1 MANVPKKRG
10 GGGAKNPNSLANL
23 RPPWTSED
31 AKALQPKRNAAIALK
46 KYTRKKFKDE
56 LTKALALKIK
66 PSKKMRDFFASVGL
80 EIEEYEDITPT
91 VFKRALLE
99 ALKTGDIKQV
109 LMRAEFAGFRND
121 QEEDEPPN
129 GGKIVFEV
137 QVPTPIPQ
145 EVQDALRTK

>member
-31 AKALQPKRNAAIALK
+31 AKALQPKRAAAIAMR

-109 LMRAEFAGFRND
+109 MMMAEFAGFRND
-121 QEEDEPPN
+121 QEEDELPN
-129 GGKIVFEV
+129 GGKITFEV
-137 QVPTPIPQ
+137 VLPAPIPIVV
-145 EVQDALRTK
+145 EEALAK

>member
-1 MANVPKKRG
+1 MANVTKKRG

-31 AKALQPKRNAAIALK
+31 AKALQPKRDAARAMR
-46 KYTRKKFKDE
+46 KYTRKKFKEE

-91 VFKRALLE
+91 VFKRALFE
-99 ALKTGDIKQV
+99 ALKTGDIRQV
-109 LMRAEFAGFRND
+109 MMMAEFAGFRND
-121 QEEDEPPN
+121 QEEDELPN
-129 GGKIVFEV
+129 GGKITFEV
-137 QVPTPIPQ
+137 IVPAPIPK
-145 EVQDALRTK
+145 EVEEALAK

>member
-31 AKALQPKRNAAIALK
+31 AKALQPKRDAARVMR
-46 KYTRKKFKDE
+46 KYTRKKFKEE
-56 LTKALALKIK
+56 LAKALALKIK
-66 PSKKMRDFFASVGL
+66 PSKKMRDFFANVGL

-91 VFKRALLE
+91 VFKRALFE

-109 LMRAEFAGFRND
+109 MMMAEFAGFRND
-121 QEEDEPPN
+121 QEEDELPN
-129 GGKIVFEV
+129 GGKSLIR
-137 QVPTPIPQ
+137 
-145 EVQDALRTK
+145 ALYETR

>member
-31 AKALQPKRNAAIALK
+31 AKALQPKRAAAIAMR
-46 KYTRKKFKDE
+46 KYTRKKFKEE
-56 LTKALALKIK
+56 LTKALAMKIK
-66 PSKKMRDFFASVGL
+66 PSKKMRDFFASLGL

-91 VFKRALLE
+91 VFKRALIE

-109 LMRAEFAGFRND
+109 MMMAEFAGFRND
-121 QEEDEPPN
+121 QEEDELPN
-129 GGKIVFEV
+129 GGKITFEV
-137 QVPTPIPQ
+137 VAPAPIPK
-145 EVQDALRTK
+145 EVEEALAK